1 MNIKVIEGLYTNI
14 DNKEAI
20 KTIDINELSKITNY
34 FEYIEDKPN
43 RIFLDIDGEFED
55 GFYNIDTFEAT
66 NKAILEKLCKIKN
79 VSIMEASSLKSHKL
93 SYRVIY
99 INEYCNDLATM
110 KKIVFG
116 NKYNKIKKILSS
128 ITDLK
133 TSKTLNYLNIDK
145 LPYRRGKMRCVNAW
159 KEKHDKQR
167 FNKLVKGQIIDTV
180 IQYIPEEA
188 EELEWYGDEI
198 EILNEPK
205 EPKEPKEAKEPKEPN
220 PKVETNSFE
229 AFNYDN
235 KNTLLNKHK
244 LSYVDLKNFPL
255 YKQYLYLIPNN
266 KTSYED
272 FMSIGFAIRGA
283 GGVLKDWADW
293 ASLNNN
299 NKNDNQILKGFDTFK
314 TEGQIYNIATLKRLA
329 KKANPDY
336 FNTQEEL
343 FKNYFDLDLQG
354 IKIIKETSSFV
365 SQEGTADEDNI
376 LDENKFIILYAYL
389 GRGKTTA
396 IKRLIKEK
404 GYERFL
410 FISPRVSFSLFI
422 SQEMEIDNYTD
433 ALLDNKDPNKVFIN
447 NSKKLIISVESIQ
460 KINID
465 NNYQCIFLDESEAIL
480 AQFSSPTMKSKYLD
494 SYNVLDKLIKKADK
508 IVCADAFLTNRTI
521 NFIKSYNEPIT
532 LIKNNTSPIKREAIR
547 FTQDEIEDKLFEQL
561 RANKKPYVCSS
572 TKSILESIEANKKSS
587 PELFKNSIIYFG
599 GYKRDDK
606 MFKETL
612 KNINTTWKDAK
623 WVGTTPTN
631 TVGCSYSV
639 PNDFDNVFML
649 CTAPTCSIRDMF
661 QMSMRVRHIK
671 ENKMYFCLPN
681 IKRNTKGTRDDI
693 YYLSLENFEN
703 YNREKIN
710 LCIEEC
716 SKFIETDKNNQYILT
731 ILIDTFK
738 QWEDTPKPL
747 REIIYFNLFEMYVSN
762 THYEEMFYKFL
773 DKCGYVYEKVEYKPK
788 LKKKAKE
795 EDKKTIKE
803 FETIDKEKLD
813 KMVKEY
819 NDLQPIKDCE
829 IDKYILDE
837 KKMKSSV
844 IDKMR
849 KEKYY
854 YKKLI
859 RDNLP
864 IEEEAKHFLSFI
876 NPHRKQYLKRAYDE
890 KHSKSYIELIE
901 KEIDE
906 ANKCKEMIKGHIL
919 KLNIINDF
927 VKILKINNTYDMET
941 VIKREDMENLISYVE
956 KNKKRISNIFNISDN
971 IKDELD
977 VGKKFRMYYPYIDK
991 CISNWSGCYLTVNK
1005 KDRNKCPTLF
1015 KLSGINYFNIM
1026 KDKANNIEPNFIDEL

>member
-20 KTIDINELSKITNY
+20 KTIDINELSNITNY

-128 ITDLK
+128 ITDIK

-180 IQYIPEEA
+180 IQYIPEDA
-188 EELEWYGDEI
+188 EELEWCGDEI

-205 EPKEPKEAKEPKEPN
+205 EAKEPKEPKEAK

-229 AFNYDN
+229 SFNYDN

-244 LSYVDLKNFPL
+244 LSYVDLKNFSL

-299 NKNDNQILKGFDTFK
+299 NKNDNQILKGFDKFK

-508 IVCADAFLTNRTI
+508 VVCADAFLTNRTI

-547 FTQDEIEDKLFEQL
+547 FTQDEIEDKLFEEL

-631 TVGCSYSV
+631 TVGCSFSV

-773 DKCGYVYEKVEYKPK
+773 DKCGYIYEKVEQKPK
-788 LKKKAKE
+788 LKKEAKK
-795 EDKKTIKE
+795 EDKKTIEE

-813 KMVKEY
+813 QMVKEY
-819 NDLQPIKDCE
+819 NDLQPIKDSE

-859 RDNLP
+859 RDDLP
-864 IEEEAKHFLSFI
+864 IEEEAKHFFSFI

-919 KLNIINDF
+919 KLNVINDF

-977 VGKKFRMYYPYIDK
+977 AGKKFRMYYPYIDK

-1005 KDRNKCPTLF
+1005 KDRNKCPILF